1 MAIEIA
7 IEAKIRAPM
16 LYTPSFSTKLLRFG
30 VVVAKLASGGSFEC
44 WMKSLGFPYLSRD
57 TLMLSFPMTL
67 LYFMLMAND

>member
-30 VVVAKLASGGSFEC
+30 VVGDVIDRGRHGDDAVVHRDLDTSGDVDGETSD
-44 WMKSLGFPYLSRD
+44 S
-57 TLMLSFPMTL
+57 
-67 LYFMLMAND
+67 